1 MKKTLCLLLALCLLC
16 SLVPA
21 FAENGPVVV
30 TFWHSMTEEAKE
42 LLDGYVAGFNE
53 TVGAR
58 KGIRVEAVFQ
68 GSYADSVT
76 KMNSILSAPGHTDE
90 LPDVMQLDA
99 TGKAAYSQAEAAWT
113 VDAMRAEY
121 PDTDVSS
128 MLPAAMMNWN
138 LAGVQLGLPFATS
151 TTVTYYNKTAV
162 GSLPLSTLQDIAA
175 LKGQV
180 SETTA
185 DGAAVT
191 VYSAVPNTPT
201 LANWLGQLGSDVVN
215 QSNGSEGIADSLA
228 CIENGAL
235 LTFLSAWKDLYTSGA
250 LKNASSDREAFAA
263 GRLLVMTNSSS
274 SIAQTLALIGD
285 SFELGVCPYPRV
297 NAEAAS
303 GATVSGSCLVMFDHG
318 DARRAAAREFV
329 LYLTSPETQVSFAMG
344 TGYVP
349 SNALAAQSAEWQA
362 FVQEHP
368 LYDVALRQ
376 ILATPASMRSVTV
389 GPSADFYYTI
399 MNDISDML
407 ENDQTPEET
416 AEIMEDDLGGLLWQY
431 VRANP

>member
-1 MKKTLCLLLALCLLC
+1 MKRIVCLLLTLCLMAALI
-16 SLVPA
+16 PA
-21 FAENGPVVV
+21 CAESGPVVI

-42 LLDGYVAGFNE
+42 LLDGYVADFN
-53 TVGAR
+53 TTIGAER
-58 KGIRVEAVFQ
+58 GIRVEAVFQ

-99 TGKAAYSQAEAAWT
+99 TGKAAFSQAEAAWT
-113 VDAMRAEY
+113 VDAMVAEY
-121 PDTDVSS
+121 PETDVSS
-128 MLPAAMMNWN
+128 MLPAALMNWN
-138 LAGVQLGLPFATS
+138 LAGKQLGLPFATS
-151 TTVTYYNKTAV
+151 TTVTYYNRTVV
-162 GSLPLSTLQDIAA
+162 GDLPLGTLQDIAA

-185 DGAAVT
+185 DGADITIYA
-191 VYSAVPNTPT
+191 AVPNTPT
-201 LANWLGQLGSDVVN
+201 LANWLGQLGSDVVS
-215 QSNGSEGIADSLA
+215 QRNGSEGIADTLA
-228 CIENGAL
+228 CIDNGAL
-235 LTFLSAWKDLYTSGA
+235 LTFLRSWKDLYLSGA

-274 SIAQTLALIGD
+274 SIAQTQALVGD

-303 GATVSGSCLVMFDHG
+303 GATVSGSCLVMFDKG
-318 DARRAAAREFV
+318 EARRAAAREFV
-329 LYLTSPETQVSFAMG
+329 LYLTSPEIQVSFAMG

-349 SNALAAQSAEWQA
+349 SNALAAESEQWQA
-362 FVQEHP
+362 FVADHP
-368 LYDVALRQ
+368 LYDVALQQ

-416 AEIMEDDLGGLLWQY
+416 AEIMEEDLGGLLWQY

>member
-1 MKKTLCLLLALCLLC
+1 MKKTLCLLLTLCLLI

-21 FAENGPVVV
+21 FAENGPVTV

-42 LLDGYVAGFNE
+42 LLDGYVADFNT
-53 TVGAR
+53 TVGAE

-113 VDAMRAEY
+113 VDKMLAEY
-121 PDTDVSS
+121 PETDISS
-128 MLPAAMMNWN
+128 MLPAALMNWN

-151 TTVTYYNKTAV
+151 TTVTYYNKTAL
-162 GSLPLSTLQDIAA
+162 GGLPVETLQDIAA
-175 LKGQV
+175 LKEQV
-180 SETTA
+180 SEATA

-191 VYSAVPNTPT
+191 IYAAVPNTPT

-215 QSNGSEGIADSLA
+215 HRNGSEGIADALD
-228 CIENGAL
+228 CLDNGAL
-235 LTFLSAWKDLYTSGA
+235 LTFLRAWKDLYLSGA

-263 GRLLVMTNSSS
+263 GRLLVLTNSSS
-274 SIAQTLALIGD
+274 SIAQTQALIGD
-285 SFELGVCPYPRV
+285 SFELGVGPYPRV

-329 LYLTSPETQVSFAMG
+329 MYLTSPETQVSFAMG

-349 SNALAAQSAEWQA
+349 SNALAAESAEWQA

-416 AEIMEDDLGGLLWQY
+416 AEIMEEDLGGLLWQY